1 MVMDYYQGYEDA
13 MRQARVRRGTG
24 VAGFVTRL
32 IFSVLYS
39 AFVYAPLLI
48 LGYFVATRISHLYS
62 NDLFIKCGLTITISY
77 LLFALIYFLKGVLIG
92 LRNSGRHSWILL
104 WVLCVT
110 VACGTQALLV
120 QAWLDNVFISR
131 SIANYELWSWIGAA
145 LVALMIYSHYRFLTN
160 VAPRSVFWSYQFG
173 FWAFQSMANTAQ
185 KGEPRKS
192 TRYFENAPM
201 KVSYKR

>member
-1 MVMDYYQGYEDA
+1 MDYYQGYEDA
-13 MRQARVRRGTG
+13 MRQVRVRRGTG
-24 VAGFVTRL
+24 VAGLVARL

-62 NDLFIKCGLTITISY
+62 SDLFIKCGLTITISY

-92 LRNSGRHSWILL
+92 LRNSGRHSWFLL
-104 WVLCVT
+104 WILCVA
-110 VACGTQALLV
+110 VACGTQAVLV
-120 QAWLDNVFISR
+120 QTWLENVFSSR
-131 SIANYELWSWIGAA
+131 SIANYELWSWIAGG
-145 LVALMIYSHYRFLTN
+145 LVAFIIYSHYRFLTN

-173 FWAFQSMANTAQ
+173 FRVLQSMANTTQ

-201 KVSYKR
+201 KVSYKK

>member
-1 MVMDYYQGYEDA
+1 
-13 MRQARVRRGTG
+13 MRQVRVRRGT

-62 NDLFIKCGLTITISY
+62 NDLFIKCGLTIIISY
-77 LLFALIYFLKGVLIG
+77 FLFALIYFLKGILIG
-92 LRNSGRHSWILL
+92 LRNCGRHSWILL
-104 WVLCVT
+104 WILCVT

-131 SIANYELWSWIGAA
+131 SIANYELWSWIAA
-145 LVALMIYSHYRFLTN
+145 GLLASIIYSHYRFLTN
-160 VAPRSVFWSYQFG
+160 VAPRSVFWSYQLG
-173 FWAFQSMANTAQ
+173 FWAFQSVANTAQ
-185 KGEPRKS
+185 KDEPQKS
-192 TRYFENAPM
+192 THYFENAPM
-201 KVSYKR
+201 RISYKKWFDCG

>member
-1 MVMDYYQGYEDA
+1 MDYYQGYEDA
-13 MRQARVRRGTG
+13 MRQVRVRRGTG

-48 LGYFVATRISHLYS
+48 LGYIVATRISHLYS
-62 NDLFIKCGLTITISY
+62 NDLLIKCGLTIIISY

-92 LRNSGRHSWILL
+92 LRNNGRHSWFLL
-104 WVLCVT
+104 WILCVT
-110 VACGTQALLV
+110 VACGSQAVLV
-120 QAWLDNVFISR
+120 QAWLENVFSSR

-145 LVALMIYSHYRFLTN
+145 IVGLIIYSHYRFLTN

-185 KGEPRKS
+185 KAEPRKS